1 MPSHVPRT
9 APIFAPSSSA
19 TFHSIRATRLLRST
33 RCLPASRAHPHVRN
47 RRDPEPR
54 VHMHAVSLNVP
65 PPATPELTPAHRW
78 HRTLLYLVILVPLAL
93 GVFTFQLG
101 VADWEDD
108 SASCG
113 GQIVEEMLDGQGGV
127 LQLRNGLHI
136 PVKPPLFYWLGAL
149 RGTGRHR
156 GVELA
161 SVWLRSAGVGA

>member
-19 TFHSIRATRLLRST
+19 TFHAVRAPRRPRST

-54 VHMHAVSLNVP
+54 VHMHAGSLNVP
-65 PPATPELTPAHRW
+65 SPATPELTPAHRW
-78 HRTLLYLVILVPLAL
+78 CRPLLYLLILVPLAL

-108 SASCG
+108 SESCG
-113 GQIVEEMLDGQGGV
+113 GQIVQEMLDGQGWV
-127 LQLRNGLHI
+127 LPLRNGLHI
-136 PVKPPLFYWLGAL
+136 PVETPLFYRLGGAC
-149 RGTGRHR
+149 RP
-156 GVELA
+156 
-161 SVWLRSAGVGA
+161 AGHH